1 MVFAE
6 SFLTTMLL
14 PFLLIFVVVFAILE
28 KANVLGKEKHQINA
42 IVALVIGLTV
52 ILFPGPREII
62 VTILPWL
69 AVGVAVLLVFFIL
82 YGFFAGDLSEGGI
95 PGWLKIV
102 LGVLVGLFVIGI
114 VSTVVG
120 FNDVVVGWFQNW
132 GSEVFLNIFMVLI
145 VIGGIIWAV
154 ASSAKSGS
162 DNKKKKDS

>member
-6 SFLTTMLL
+6 NFLTTLLL

-28 KANVLGKEKHQINA
+28 KASILGKEKHQINA
-42 IVALVIGLTV
+42 IVALVIGLAV

-82 YGFFAGDLSEGGI
+82 YGFFAGDLSDGGI
-95 PGWLKIV
+95 PGWLKVV
-102 LGVLVGLFVIGI
+102 LGILVGLFVIGI

-120 FNDVVVGWFQNW
+120 FNDVVVGWFQNL
-132 GSEVFLNIFMVLI
+132 GGEVFLNIFMVLL
-145 VIGGIIWAV
+145 VIGGVIWAV
-154 ASSAKSGS
+154 ASSAKGG
-162 DNKKKKDS
+162 DKGKGKDK

>member
-6 SFLTTMLL
+6 NFLTTMLL

-28 KANVLGKEKHQINA
+28 KAKILGDGKHQINA

-52 ILFPGPREII
+52 ILFPGPRAII

-82 YGFFAGDLSEGGI
+82 YGFVAGDLSEAKMPKGLRITLGI
-95 PGWLKIV
+95 
-102 LGVLVGLFVIGI
+102 LVGLFVIGI

-120 FNDVVVGWFQNW
+120 FNQVVLGWFQTL
-132 GSEVFLNIFMVLI
+132 GGDVFLNIFMVLL
-145 VIGGIIWAV
+145 VIGGIIWAI
-154 ASSAKSGS
+154 ASSKSS
-162 DNKKKKDS
+162 EDTKKKTT